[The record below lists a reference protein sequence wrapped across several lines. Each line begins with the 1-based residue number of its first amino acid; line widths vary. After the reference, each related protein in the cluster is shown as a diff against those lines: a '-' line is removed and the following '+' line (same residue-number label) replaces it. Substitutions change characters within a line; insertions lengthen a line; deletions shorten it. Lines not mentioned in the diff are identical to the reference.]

1 MQLIPLERADQK
13 KAYQFFQS
21 FTQKNENGF
30 HYNAYGLNWTEFCRY
45 SEKEW
50 LSAQGIDLAP
60 GYVPQQTYVM
70 EIDKDYVAVFKFRRY
85 LTESLKKNGGH
96 IGYAVHPA
104 HRGKG
109 YATAGLKRL
118 LTMESVTEEAFWLTA
133 EVQNIASMAVMI
145 RNGAYLDHE
154 EKEIAVFKIPIAGR
168 PIIEK
173 RQAEKLLEEAE
184 RRNPGPW
191 GEHSRT
197 AARIAAAIA
206 EKTPH
211 LLPEEAYVRGL
222 LHDIGR
228 RFGGKGQRHIFDGA
242 RYLTELGYPA
252 LARISLTH
260 SFPFGDMDSDSAFGF
275 ENVNADERTQLE
287 NYLKRYP
294 MDDYD
299 RLIQLVDALALPEGP
314 CLLEQ
319 RFVDVALRYGVYE
332 KITDKWQGY
341 IDLKA
346 YFDRLTGGNIY
357 RLMDGLSDN
366 ILG

>member
-1 MQLIPLERADQK
+1 MELIPLERADQK
-13 KAYQFFQS
+13 KAYS
-21 FTQKNENGF
+21 FLKELPKNENGF
-30 HYNAYGLNWTEFCRY
+30 HNSAYQLTWEKY
-45 SEKEW
+45 SDFAEAQW
-50 LSAQGIDLAP
+50 LSAQGIDLEP
-60 GYVPQQTYVM
+60 GYVPQQIYLM

-104 HRGKG
+104 HRTKG

-118 LTMESVTEEAFWLTA
+118 LTMVRVAEEAFWLTA
-133 EVQNIASMAVMI
+133 ERQNIHSMQVMI

-154 EKEIAVFKIPIAGR
+154 EKEIVVFKIPIAGR
-168 PIIEK
+168 PIMEK

-184 RRNPGPW
+184 QCNPGPW
-191 GEHSRT
+191 SEHSRT

-228 RFGGKGQRHIFDGA
+228 RFGGKGMRHIFDGA

-260 SFPFGDMDSDSAFGF
+260 SFPFGDMDSAFGF
-275 ENVNADERTQLE
+275 EDIHTEQCTWLE
-287 NYLKRYP
+287 NYLKRSP

-299 RLIQLVDALALPEGP
+299 RLIQLVDALASAEGP

-366 ILG
+366 ILR